1 MSALSPDVG
10 VDPLA
15 SVLDALTRSGRVERA
30 RGVTVA
36 FQVAQPGQSQLK
48 HTKLG
53 LSVVTPKETPKWLT
67 QSKPKRPHAGVE
79 TRAERKPVRS
89 AAAQTG
95 IRAL

>member
-53 LSVVTPKETPKWLT
+53 LSVVTPKENTEWLT
-67 QSKPKRPHAGVE
+67 AIQTEKASCRRGNPG
-79 TRAERKPVRS
+79 RAEDRRPNSSV
-89 AAAQTG
+89 
-95 IRAL
+95 